1 MLSAIPRRSL
11 SRAMIFAGLMGASLL
26 AQAHSRPEAPPH
38 RLSVQAQ
45 ATLSVAPD
53 MATLSARLWE
63 RTPAVPESEARHG
76 DPEALAQARERLE
89 SRTAELI
96 RTLEKQGI
104 DSQAISA
111 GSLVVRPDSV
121 SRPNGDDSQEPLIR
135 TQLERPIS
143 LRIDDLSRLP
153 TILDALTR
161 AGVDALDGVS
171 YDLAD
176 RDAATD
182 KALEK
187 ALEKARHK
195 AELMARTLDVDLGEV
210 LQVDETGVPRYT
222 PQMMSLRADT
232 AERKTTAEYRP
243 GEIELD
249 AGVSVVW
256 SIEGA
261 EKP

>member
-11 SRAMIFAGLMGASLL
+11 SRAMIFTGLMGASLL
-26 AQAHSRPEAPPH
+26 AQAQPDTPPN

-45 ATLSVAPD
+45 ATLAVAPD
-53 MATLSARLWE
+53 IATLNARLWE
-63 RTPAVPESEARHG
+63 RTPAVAESDARHA
-76 DPEALAQARERLE
+76 DPEALAKARERLE

-104 DSQAISA
+104 DDGAINA

-121 SRPNGDDSQEPLIR
+121 QRRDGDGPGETLVR

-153 TILDALTR
+153 AILDALTR

-182 KALEK
+182 QALED

-195 AELMARTLDVDLGEV
+195 AQLMARTLGVELGEV

-222 PQMMSLRADT
+222 PQMMSLRADG

-256 SIEGA
+256 SIESA
-261 EKP
+261 ETP